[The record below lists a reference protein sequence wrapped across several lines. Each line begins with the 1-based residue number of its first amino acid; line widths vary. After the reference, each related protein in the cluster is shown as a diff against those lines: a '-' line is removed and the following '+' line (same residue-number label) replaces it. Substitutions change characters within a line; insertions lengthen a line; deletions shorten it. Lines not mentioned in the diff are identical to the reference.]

1 MTMLVSLW
9 SQSTRYWRIDSHL
22 QTNLIVWVVFLWMRL
37 VWLFS
42 QYDAFQG
49 SWRRKIVTK
58 YKECRRKLKVAEV
71 LAKKKKYG
79 RKKKA
84 ISGNDDEETTTT
96 RCKVPRLD
104 ISVIIIKISGSL
116 HISKFDYFTERFE
129 LLRQHWRR
137 DYRDCSSKSHE
148 RGTS

>member
-1 MTMLVSLW
+1 MQHFAFITDEDLVHFVPPP
-9 SQSTRYWRIDSHL
+9 REKK
-22 QTNLIVWVVFLWMRL
+22 MR
-37 VWLFS
+37 
-42 QYDAFQG
+42 ATKAT
-49 SWRRKIVTK
+49 KI
-58 YKECRRKLKVAEV
+58 
-71 LAKKKKYG
+71 KYG

-129 LLRQHWRR
+129 LLRQH
-137 DYRDCSSKSHE
+137 
-148 RGTS
+148 